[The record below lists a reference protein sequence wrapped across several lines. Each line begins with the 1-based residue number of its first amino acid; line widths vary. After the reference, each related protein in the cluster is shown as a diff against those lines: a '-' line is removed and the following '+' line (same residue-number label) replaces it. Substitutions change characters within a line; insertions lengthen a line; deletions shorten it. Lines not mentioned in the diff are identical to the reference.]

1 MLGCATNRDVLLLGT
16 LRYLNF
22 ILINF
27 LTQMLQ
33 YTESQIFVLS
43 MKILKTTP
51 KVGYF
56 KALTILK
63 IN

>member
-1 MLGCATNRDVLLLGT
+1 
-16 LRYLNF
+16 
-22 ILINF
+22 
-27 LTQMLQ
+27 MLQ